1 MLSSRVG
8 NRIRTYVDFYI
19 CTVLQTVAY
28 PLGHPDIYSLAE
40 IAGLE
45 PTHRIGYRLLVI
57 FKITALRNYAYIS
70 ILAEEA
76 GFEPTAR
83 F

>member
-19 CTVLQTVAY
+19 YTVLQTVAY
-28 PLGHPDIYSLAE
+28 PLGHPDIYSFAE

-45 PTHRIGYRLLVI
+45 PTHRNGYRLLVV
-57 FKITALRNYAYIS
+57 FKTTALRN
-70 ILAEEA
+70 
-76 GFEPTAR
+76 
-83 F
+83 